1 MAIVDKKRELYAK
14 LSAISAL
21 SKVPKQKVNSSISS
35 MNNQLNSSEFLIE
48 LATVLVG
55 AKVIKDYVVDAITN
69 RLPDFELAIKDNLK
83 KELKEVVSCGVNAS
97 IPEWFQ
103 SGGSGVELKIPN
115 IDFYDLMKT
124 DPTSF
129 AGELIYSDT
138 SSGLA
143 SKDFNTYL
151 YYTIQTPTTT
161 TVWGSS
167 VNGVD
172 ILESTFFEST
182 IAATGSPSRNNIIKY
197 TASPTYSNKTLPD
210 FNNDFI
216 DSLSLFGNPSSL
228 DSPKFITLIME
239 ELFGS
244 VSSSSGVGK
253 SKKQIKKELEVKE
266 VLNCILNSE
275 DGNITDNFFTF
286 DNETLAK
293 IDRES
298 NNRKNGIRELQTCDN
313 LAVQISLRDVSN
325 EISTILSAT
334 TKSEESK
341 AIEEALD
348 NLAQIQAN
356 FSSNNVNKGT
366 IKNNFFIEII
376 KKLQLIFMSTI
387 ITPEFISVFA
397 INHQIIY
404 GKGSSYDGPIDFIRK
419 NKKLVTDI
427 SLIVLDMLLRLLLN
441 LVLLYITIR
450 LKQKFADDEIEKAKN
465 YVIALLSYTGVPP
478 EIITQLSKINTNP
491 FVKG

>member
-1 MAIVDKKRELYAK
+1 M
-14 LSAISAL
+14 
-21 SKVPKQKVNSSISS
+21 
-35 MNNQLNSSEFLIE
+35 
-48 LATVLVG
+48 
-55 AKVIKDYVVDAITN
+55 VI
-69 RLPDFELAIKDNLK
+69 L
-83 KELKEVVSCGVNAS
+83 
-97 IPEWFQ
+97 Q
-103 SGGSGVELKIPN
+103 
-115 IDFYDLMKT
+115 
-124 DPTSF
+124 
-129 AGELIYSDT
+129 
-138 SSGLA
+138 
-143 SKDFNTYL
+143 
-151 YYTIQTPTTT
+151 
-161 TVWGSS
+161 
-167 VNGVD
+167 
-172 ILESTFFEST
+172 
-182 IAATGSPSRNNIIKY
+182 II
-197 TASPTYSNKTLPD
+197 
-210 FNNDFI
+210 F
-216 DSLSLFGNPSSL
+216 SLS
-228 DSPKFITLIME
+228 
-239 ELFGS
+239 
-244 VSSSSGVGK
+244 
-253 SKKQIKKELEVKE
+253 
-266 VLNCILNSE
+266 
-275 DGNITDNFFTF
+275 
-286 DNETLAK
+286 
-293 IDRES
+293 
-298 NNRKNGIRELQTCDN
+298 
-313 LAVQISLRDVSN
+313 
-325 EISTILSAT
+325 

-427 SLIVLDMLLRLLLN
+427 SLIVLDMLLRLLN